1 MGLISN
7 ETLQKSINKHEGGT
21 VEIIR
26 SETHA
31 EKMILKNTK
40 NMSEQA
46 GQFQAIQ
53 YTHNWS
59 F

>member
-7 ETLQKSINKHEGGT
+7 ETLQKAINKHEGGT

-31 EKMILKNTK
+31 EK
-40 NMSEQA
+40 
-46 GQFQAIQ
+46 
-53 YTHNWS
+53 
-59 F
+59 